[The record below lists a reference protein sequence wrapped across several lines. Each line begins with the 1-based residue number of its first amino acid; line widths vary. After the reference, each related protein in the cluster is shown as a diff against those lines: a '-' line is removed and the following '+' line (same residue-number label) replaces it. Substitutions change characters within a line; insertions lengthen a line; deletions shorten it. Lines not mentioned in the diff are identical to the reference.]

1 MRWYIGLKAL
11 ARIGRAPVGAPPASR
26 GGLTAPLAL
35 PTGAAESP
43 GGRGIMVKTGSR
55 PGGSKG
61 AGNRHQKKPPT
72 LGHLAQV
79 KATPRQVAAWR
90 RAWEIGI
97 EMTYVGWADPLPMPP
112 VEACKP
118 CLGGIRFWTEAEQP
132 HKGWRC
138 CNCHPAPATIRIR
151 HWTLGPDFIDA
162 AERDAIADMAPER
175 HPAPATG
182 EGIWLDEPTE
192 NPKEGDWI

>member
-1 MRWYIGLKAL
+1 LRWYIGLKAL
-11 ARIGRAPVGAPPASR
+11 GRISRAPVGAPPASR

-43 GGRGIMVKTGSR
+43 GGRGMMVKTGSR
-55 PGGSKG
+55 PGSSKG
-61 AGNRHQKKPPT
+61 AGNRYQKKPPT

-118 CLGGIRFWTEAEQP
+118 CLGGIRFWTEAEPP
-132 HKGWRC
+132 HHGWRC
-138 CNCHPAPATIRIR
+138 CNCHPAPDNIRIR
-151 HWTLGPDFIDA
+151 HWTIDDPVDA
-162 AERDAIADMAPER
+162 AERDAIADEAPER
-175 HPAPATG
+175 HQPSRG
-182 EGIWLDEPTE
+182 EGVWLDEPETE
-192 NPKEGDWI
+192 QKEDDWT